1 MMFFASSPTNVPA
14 FFATAI
20 RSLEAMTFSSS
31 RSTRPMTAMLG
42 SRKIMLLLLSLMA
55 TYCVPLQ
62 FSMYQ
67 TSSLSQTNTPE
78 AATQP

>member
-1 MMFFASSPTNVPA
+1 MFFASSPTNVPA

-31 RSTRPMTAMLG
+31 RSMRPMTAMLG
-42 SRKIMLLLLSLMA
+42 SRKIMLLSLMA

-62 FSMYQ
+62 FSTYQ
-67 TSSLSQTNTPE
+67 TSSLSQMNTPE

>member
-31 RSTRPMTAMLG
+31 RSMRPMTAMLG
-42 SRKIMLLLLSLMA
+42 SRKIMLLSLMA

-62 FSMYQ
+62 FSTYQ
-67 TSSLSQTNTPE
+67 TSSLSQMNTPE

>member
-1 MMFFASSPTNVPA
+1 MMFFSSSPTKVPA

-42 SRKIMLLLLSLMA
+42 SRKIMLLLSLMA

-67 TSSLSQTNTPE
+67 TSSLSQMNTPE
-78 AATQP
+78 AYTQP